1 MKPATK
7 PEGWLDATA
16 SDLAGMHASI
26 RFTPKIGQVITIPE
40 NATVWKRP
48 IYEPGTKTIRR
59 RKRDNSEI
67 FAFYIVCTIDDCERP
82 IPMGAFNA
90 IPDERAEYANQ
101 TPLISDLV
109 NAADDEARFNLLR
122 GKKVQATGFFDG
134 HGPDFTAQPGD
145 DGRYPLK
152 PTKFTIWSES

>member
-16 SDLAGMHASI
+16 SDLAGLHASI

-48 IYEPGTKTIRR
+48 IYEPGTKTIRK
-59 RKRDNSEI
+59 RKNNTEI

-101 TPLISDLV
+101 TPLTSDLV
-109 NAADDEARFNLLR
+109 NAADDQERFNLLR
-122 GKKVQATGFFDG
+122 GKKVQVTGFFDG
-134 HGPDFTAQPGD
+134 HGPDFAHPD
-145 DGRYPLK
+145 ENGRYPLK
-152 PTKFTIWSES
+152 PTKFTIWSEC